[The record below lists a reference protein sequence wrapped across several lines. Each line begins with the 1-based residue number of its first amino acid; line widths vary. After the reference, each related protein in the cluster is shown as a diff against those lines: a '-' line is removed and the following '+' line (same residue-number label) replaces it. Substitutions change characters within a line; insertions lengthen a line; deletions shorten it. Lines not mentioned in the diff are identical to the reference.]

1 MNKKIKNILISV
13 VLGICLIMVLSLSAC
28 SKGENIS
35 KGKSLYAQGLEVIQ
49 VMSEMTQ
56 EEEYVELHTGNSEIK
71 TIIQNISTGDYSS
84 PKAVYAI
91 SISDENLAAMAEV
104 SNLDSASEELKD
116 FLLQRVLG
124 SLMTQINGMSGV
136 ENLAA
141 SSVCTVSKIFVNENV
156 ADDVIYLYTYDDAV
170 PVAVTFT
177 VGEDQA
183 VSANGVFV
191 MYDQFTCGSSD
202 EIKEFFSDI
211 SVDVA
216 EVQPEK

>member
-1 MNKKIKNILISV
+1 
-13 VLGICLIMVLSLSAC
+13 
-28 SKGENIS
+28 
-35 KGKSLYAQGLEVIQ
+35 
-49 VMSEMTQ
+49 
-56 EEEYVELHTGNSEIK
+56 
-71 TIIQNISTGDYSS
+71 
-84 PKAVYAI
+84 
-91 SISDENLAAMAEV
+91 
-104 SNLDSASEELKD
+104 
-116 FLLQRVLG
+116 
-124 SLMTQINGMSGV
+124 MTQINGMSGV

-211 SVDVA
+211 SVDVT